1 MSFPKRVHAPSRA
14 LLSALSRTPAAP
26 TLRPAA
32 TSKRRWASTQP
43 TQPEE
48 GRSFKGQLF
57 VSTAARLEKE
67 RQERERFAKQRSDGR
82 AGKNAAFTF
91 GTSPVASL
99 MELHKR
105 LT

>member
-1 MSFPKRVHAPSRA
+1 MSFPKRVNAPSRA
-14 LLSALSRTPAAP
+14 LLSALGRTAAAP
-26 TLRPAA
+26 TFRPAA
-32 TSKRRWASTQP
+32 TSQRRWASTQP

-67 RQERERFAKQRSDGR
+67 RQERERFARQRSEGRDGR
-82 AGKNAAFTF
+82 NAAFTF
-91 GTSPVASL
+91 GTSPVGNP
-99 MELHKR
+99 MEGNKR